1 MPRRRPPEPD
11 ASLDR
16 WILSWADFVT
26 LLCAFFVMMYAISQ
40 VSEDKYRRM
49 SEALSDVFSGPGVM
63 RGVSPAVEGG
73 GGILE
78 GGESREQAPATLVG
92 PADEGETRL
101 LNDLRAR
108 MEADFSEEIAG
119 GEVEVQGSDL
129 WFSIE
134 LRSSLL
140 FESGGAI
147 PSIAADRV
155 LSQIAAELRG
165 LENPVHVEGFTDN
178 EPISTDRY
186 PSNWEL
192 SAARAAAVVRL
203 LAMNGVSP
211 RRMAAVGYGEFQP
224 AYSNRTAEG
233 RRLNRRIVIVVSR
246 DEKVRRAVTSFGSE
260 QVSNDAVSEML
271 TEQDSEPAPP
281 ALEQVETQDG
291 ILIRQARPED

>member
-1 MPRRRPPEPD
+1 MPRRRRPEPD
-11 ASLDR
+11 APLDR
-16 WILSWADFVT
+16 WVLSWADFVT
-26 LLCAFFVMMYAISQ
+26 LLFAFFVVMYAISQ
-40 VSEDKYRRM
+40 VNEEKYRRM
-49 SEALSDVFSGPGVM
+49 AEALSDAFSGPGVM

-73 GGILE
+73 SGILE
-78 GGESREQAPATLVG
+78 GGDSREEAEATLVG

-101 LNDLRAR
+101 LQDLRAR
-108 MEADFSEEIAG
+108 MEADFSQQIAA

-147 PSIAADRV
+147 PAIEADQI
-155 LSQIAAELRG
+155 LAQIAAELQG
-165 LENPVHVEGFTDN
+165 LDNPIHVEGFTDN
-178 EPISTDRY
+178 EPISTDRF

-211 RRMAAVGYGEFQP
+211 QRMAAVGYGEFQP

-260 QVSNDAVSEML
+260 QVSRDAVTEML
-271 TEQDSEPAPP
+271 TEEEQEKEPP
-281 ALEQVETQDG
+281 ALEQIETEDG
-291 ILIRQARPED
+291 ILIRQASPED